1 MAEYHRGPAP
11 GTVLLFSPERDVRHL
26 GFCFAFYS
34 PCAKIELNGPINL
47 LRLDCA
53 EPQVL
58 YPPPCTIDTLRGVG
72 KAAELEFAYES
83 QELREIC
90 EKQARAKDEL
100 GDTIADML
108 RHRLADIDAAS
119 NPNELVAGNPRL
131 SNAQDSMVVDLCDGY
146 KIVFAPN
153 HANNPMTP
161 QGALDWKRVR
171 SVKILRIERDD
182 VYCSSILP

>member
-1 MAEYHRGPAP
+1 MWRCGTVCEALAKAGWRPGSRYRAGELMAEYHRGPAP

-72 KAAELEFAYES
+72 KAAE
-83 QELREIC
+83 
-90 EKQARAKDEL
+90 
-100 GDTIADML
+100 
-108 RHRLADIDAAS
+108 
-119 NPNELVAGNPRL
+119 
-131 SNAQDSMVVDLCDGY
+131 
-146 KIVFAPN
+146 
-153 HANNPMTP
+153 
-161 QGALDWKRVR
+161 
-171 SVKILRIERDD
+171 
-182 VYCSSILP
+182 